1 MQIIITTRGRIY
13 EQCTLQSLPPE
24 LRKRT
29 RLVCPKRE
37 VDSLHRLYPDVK
49 IAWEPYRK
57 MKLPQKR
64 EWIIKTWHDAGY
76 TKILMLDDDLN
87 FATRKNKRLPKSTD
101 EELIAAFQR
110 IEAKLGP
117 EFPHVGLGQ
126 RQFNNRIKEVGW
138 KIPGKMQCALGY
150 YLPVVAK
157 EVRWDLVLL
166 RSDYCASLQL
176 LLKGYAN
183 AVWTETVVEQARG
196 FDAPGG
202 CKTYR
207 TPEMLNDEAEKFA
220 RLFPNY
226 VSVGKRKY
234 GRLEVTVQWQ
244 NALRDGQRNR
254 SRFFV
259 C

>member
-76 TKILMLDDDLN
+76 TKILLLDDDLV
-87 FATRKNKRLPKSTD
+87 FATRKSKRLPKSTD

-110 IEAKLGP
+110 IEDKLGP
-117 EFPHVGLGQ
+117 EYPHVGLGQ
-126 RQFNNRIKEVGW
+126 RLFNNGIKDVGW
-138 KIPGKMQCALGY
+138 KIPGKMQCVLGY

-166 RSDYCASLQL
+166 KSDYCASLQL
-176 LLKGYAN
+176 LLKGYEN

-202 CKTYR
+202 CSIYR
-207 TPEMLNDEAEKFA
+207 TDEMSDAEARKLAA
-220 RLFPNY
+220 RFPNY

-234 GRLEVTVQWQ
+234 GRLEATVQWQ
-244 NALRDGQRNR
+244 KALRDGQRNR
-254 SRFFV
+254 SRLFV